1 MDHPV
6 CINKKLKKIYNFY
19 NLKSNSIWL
28 NIKLSQKFIYF
39 FKKKICTKV
48 SAPNNFF
55 MIDLYL
61 DASVRRLFK
70 QKYSPTDLMHSPISK
85 SDHSA
90 LGTYRVPL
98 GDAHLGTL
106 EANFFV
112 SWVILKISKPTK
124 YYIWWI
130 CNFFDQVDLFGTP
143 SHPRVPIV
151 YPQPDAY
158 LDAQWAKF
166 FVSWAIL
173 NISIDL

>member
-39 FKKKICTKV
+39 FKKIFLYKSFC
-48 SAPNNFF
+48 SQYFF

-85 SDHSA
+85 SDHS
-90 LGTYRVPL
+90 G
-98 GDAHLGTL
+98 G
-106 EANFFV
+106 V
-112 SWVILKISKPTK
+112 SCHPPARMSSA
-124 YYIWWI
+124 
-130 CNFFDQVDLFGTP
+130 CQGVDN
-143 SHPRVPIV
+143 
-151 YPQPDAY
+151 D
-158 LDAQWAKF
+158 
-166 FVSWAIL
+166 
-173 NISIDL
+173 